1 LAEAKPPYLCH
12 CGESSRPNLQ
22 SSIFGKYGPQFD
34 WPPSFDVPDPR
45 SPGQILADREAAKEE
60 IRKQLGEALQLVEL
74 GRVITIEQLLED
86 LSVIDRLDSM
96 IDRCIK
102 LLLLM
107 VRGVKSLAASSDTSH
122 SRKRLSAA

>member
-1 LAEAKPPYLCH
+1 MPTW
-12 CGESSRPNLQ
+12 G
-22 SSIFGKYGPQFD
+22 
-34 WPPSFDVPDPR
+34 DPR
-45 SPGQILADREAAKEE
+45 GPEQILADREAAAEE
-60 IRKQLGEALQLVEL
+60 IKKQLGEALQLVEL
-74 GRVITIEQLLED
+74 GRVVTIQQLLED

-102 LLLLM
+102 RLLL